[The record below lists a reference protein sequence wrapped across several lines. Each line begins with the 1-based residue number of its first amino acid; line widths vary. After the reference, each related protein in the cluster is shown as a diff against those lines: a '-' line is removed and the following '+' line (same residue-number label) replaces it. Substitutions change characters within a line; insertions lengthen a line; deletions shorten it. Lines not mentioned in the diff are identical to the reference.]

1 MILILGTIRAPAGAM
16 AALRAPMA
24 AVVAASR
31 AEDGC
36 IEYAYGEDMLVP
48 GLIRVSEVWRDRAAL
63 EAHFKAP
70 HMDPWRAAR
79 AALGVG
85 ERNLNLYE
93 SSDPEPI

>member
-1 MILILGTIRAPAGAM
+1 MILVVGTIRCPVENLE
-16 AALRAPMA
+16 ALKPSMA

-31 AEDGC
+31 AEKGC
-36 IEYAYGEDMLVP
+36 IEYAYGADMLDP
-48 GLIRVSEVWRDRAAL
+48 GLIRVVEAWRDRDAL
-63 EAHFKAP
+63 AAHFKAP

-85 ERNLNLYE
+85 ERNLSLYE

>member
-1 MILILGTIRAPAGAM
+1 MILVVGTIRCPPENLE
-16 AALRAPMA
+16 ALKPSMA

-36 IEYAYGEDMLVP
+36 IEYAYGADMLDP

-63 EAHFKAP
+63 EAHFKQP

-79 AALGVG
+79 AELGVG
-85 ERNLNLYE
+85 ERNLKLYQAN
-93 SSDPEPI
+93 DPEPI